1 MAEHQIETRILLR
14 YDTISNWLGS
24 SLILKKGE
32 AAVAAYPTRNTL
44 NNTGATPENTPP
56 AIGIKIGD
64 GVHYFDELPWV
75 QAVAADIYPWAKQ
88 VTKPIYDASEIV
100 NLDTYISQHGGGS
113 GGSGTSGSD
122 YRFTYNSNTHKY
134 VFQYYDSSLQAWV
147 NTDSEIDFS
156 DIYEHV
162 SHLENWAN
170 GSRIIGPYLEQTLV
184 LSIRDEVLNQ
194 LEKLDVEDE
203 AVPHEF
209 VTQVTE
215 TNGKINVSRSALAAS
230 DITSGTLPVEFG
242 GTGMSEIPTNEVLVG
257 NNKGTFSTKPIVSRF
272 VNGADTD
279 LATIGAITE
288 YVTSATAGLTGAM
301 HFIGEATTIIT
312 NNSSVDPQIDG
323 YNFRQAEPGDVV
335 LGINKEEYV
344 WTGSNWRLLGDEGSY
359 AVKGSITNADIAD
372 GAEINIGKIA
382 NLSNLLNT
390 KVDKVEG
397 KALSTNDFTTEYKQ
411 KLDDIE
417 ENAQRNL
424 IEHIYINGTE
434 AIPSVIDGKANSLA
448 IRLSSLTPE
457 EEEKLRG
464 IEQNA
469 QVNVIEHFFLNEDE
483 IVPKTYKG
491 LAKSVQLQLVE
502 FTEEEKQKLADIQAG
517 AQVNTIQSISV
528 NGTAVSPTADKV
540 VDIVI
545 PDHAEHANKIE
556 KIFLNGVEQVPDSD
570 KYINIQID
578 ESAVSFTVLKGARV
592 PTGIPA
598 TPYEDIDLDE
608 TTKKLEF
615 AKIAK
620 TGWVYDIV
628 NTPANNTTDY
638 LILRCGDSTTLVD

>member
-32 AAVAAYPTRNTL
+32 AAIAAYPTRNTL

-64 GVHYFDELPWV
+64 GIHYFDELPWV

-100 NLDTYISQHGGGS
+100 NLDTYISQHGGS
-113 GGSGTSGSD
+113 GGGGTSGSD

-162 SHLENWAN
+162 SYLEGWAN

-194 LEKLDVEDE
+194 LEKLDVDDE

-242 GTGMSEIPTNEVLVG
+242 GTGMSEIPANEVLVG
-257 NNKGTFSTKPIVSRF
+257 NNRGTFSTRPVITRF
-272 VNGADTD
+272 VEGTNTD

-301 HFIGEATTIIT
+301 HFIGEATVTIT

-397 KALSTNDFTTEYKQ
+397 KALSSNDFTNEYKQ

-491 LAKSVQLQLVE
+491 LAKSVQLELVE
-502 FTEEEKQKLADIQAG
+502 FTEEEKQKLADIQTG

-528 NGTAVSPTADKV
+528 NGTTVSPTADKV
-540 VDIVI
+540 VDIII
-545 PDHAEHANKIE
+545 PDHAEHINKIE
-556 KIFLNGVEQVPDSD
+556 EIQLNGIKINPNQDKQV
-570 KYINIQID
+570 NIVID
-578 ESAVSFTVLKGARV
+578 ENAVQFRVLAGARI
-592 PTGIPA
+592 PTGIQA
-598 TPYEDIDLDE
+598 TPYEDVAIDE
-608 TTKKLEF
+608 TTKKLEL
-615 AKIAK
+615 ARIAA
-620 TGWVYDIV
+620 TGRIYDIV
-628 NTPANNTTDY
+628 NTTAADVADY
-638 LILRCGDSTTLVD
+638 LILRCGDASTLI